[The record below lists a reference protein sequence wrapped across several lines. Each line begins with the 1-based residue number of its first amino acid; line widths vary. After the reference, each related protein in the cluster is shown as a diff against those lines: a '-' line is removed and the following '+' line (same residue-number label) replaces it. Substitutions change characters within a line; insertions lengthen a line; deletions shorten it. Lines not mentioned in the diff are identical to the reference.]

1 MGKGLLK
8 FSLGLFSIF
17 FLFQCEKDD
26 ICLSSIVE
34 SPDLVLL
41 MLDAEDLR
49 FRKTPSG
56 FAIRAI
62 GTDSILPGGAS
73 DSLSL
78 PLKIQ
83 ENNVQFE
90 FIVNQGTEEENRDT
104 LQINYQRFDTFIN
117 GACGYRSTY
126 ILETPPAL
134 ILNPGDNWIK
144 GFTILKDTI
153 ADETRAH
160 LGILH

>member
-1 MGKGLLK
+1 MGKGPLK
-8 FSLGLFSIF
+8 FSLGLFCIF

-26 ICLSSIVE
+26 ICLSSIQE

-41 MLDAEDLR
+41 MLDAEDSR
-49 FRKTPSG
+49 FRKSPSG
-56 FAIRAI
+56 FSIRAI
-62 GTDSILPGGAS
+62 GTDSILPRPSS
-73 DSLSL
+73 DSFSL

-90 FIVNQGTEEENRDT
+90 FILNQGTEEENRDT

-117 GACGYRSTY
+117 GACGYRSTF
-126 ILETPPAL
+126 ILEAPPAL